1 MSRKKPDIFVPNT
14 FVGNNRRLF
23 SELVVNSITD
33 TFIYE
38 FNPTS
43 ISLDNETQTF
53 FTLTLTNKRFITD
66 DLQVDTIKD
75 YIDIYLFGIKQP
87 QNRYTVSVVDNN
99 ILVIFIVDIT
109 RTPIEVLNTDFVVK
123 GKIVDIE

>member
-1 MSRKKPDIFVPNT
+1 MSRKKPDIFVSNT

-43 ISLDNETQTF
+43 ISLDNETQTL

>member
-33 TFIYE
+33 TFIYG

-87 QNRYTVSVVDNN
+87 QNRYTVSVVDND